1 MAITMIV
8 CVCNAI
14 TEDQLRALARR
25 GARTPEAAYAELGH
39 EPQCGSCL
47 VYAQQL
53 IDDQRRRLPR
63 PKLRVV
69 SG

>member
-1 MAITMIV
+1 MIV

-14 TEDQLRALARR
+14 TEDELRDLARS
-25 GARTPEAAYAELGH
+25 GARSPEEAYQLLGE

-47 VYAQQL
+47 CYAQEL
-53 IDDQRRRLPR
+53 IDEARRDLPR

-69 SG
+69 T

>member
-1 MAITMIV
+1 MIV

-14 TEDQLRALARR
+14 TEDELRELAHS
-25 GARTPEAAYAELGH
+25 GARTPEEAYAVLGH

-47 VYAQQL
+47 CYAQEL
-53 IDDQRRRLPR
+53 IDQTRRKLPR

-69 SG
+69 ASRA

>member
-1 MAITMIV
+1 MIV

-14 TEDQLRALARR
+14 TEDELRELARD
-25 GARTPEAAYAELGH
+25 GARSPEDAYAILGQ

-47 VYAQQL
+47 CYAQLL
-53 IDDQRRRLPR
+53 IDEARRDRPR

-69 SG
+69 A

>member
-1 MAITMIV
+1 MIV

-14 TEDQLRALARR
+14 TEDELKQLAQS
-25 GARTPEAAYAELGH
+25 GARTPEEAYALLGD

-47 VYAQQL
+47 CYAQEL
-53 IDDQRRRLPR
+53 IDEQRRASK
-63 PKLRVV
+63 PKLRIV

>member
-1 MAITMIV
+1 MIV

-14 TEDQLRALARR
+14 TEDELRALARS
-25 GARTPEAAYAELGH
+25 GARTTEEAYALLGH

-47 VYAQQL
+47 TYAQEL
-53 IDDQRRRLPR
+53 IDEQRRRLPR

-69 SG
+69 A

>member
-1 MAITMIV
+1 MIV

-14 TEDQLRALARR
+14 TEDELRELARS
-25 GARTPEAAYAELGH
+25 GLRTPEEAYQMLGH

-53 IDDQRRRLPR
+53 IDEARRDLPR

-69 SG
+69 S

>member
-1 MAITMIV
+1 MIL

-14 TEDQLRALARR
+14 TEDELKLLARG
-25 GARTPEAAYAELGH
+25 GARTPDEAYALLGH

-47 VYAQQL
+47 VYAQQM
-53 IDDQRRRLPR
+53 IDEERRQLPR

-69 SG
+69 T